1 MHHMIGDS
9 KSNRVD
15 PRIRR
20 TERAVIT
27 AARELFESQ
36 GYAATTMAQIAHR
49 ADCAERTLF
58 LRFNTKA
65 ELLNRVTD
73 DTLHGA
79 DQPAPARAALQ
90 ARRARMLSGPTLHE
104 RLHAW
109 ADGAADALERTGGL
123 FAVARE
129 AEASEPVIAAAFDAA
144 RRDTLANGRRMWR
157 SLADA
162 GLLHPDVDVDWVAD
176 TTALLASAD
185 TYLLMKA
192 TLGWSR
198 DQHATWLYRTLTHFA
213 TTPS

>member
-1 MHHMIGDS
+1 MIGDS

-73 DTLHGA
+73 DTLLGA
-79 DQPAPARAALQ
+79 DQPAPGREALH
-90 ARRARMLSGPTLHE
+90 ARRVQMTSAPTLHE
-104 RLHAW
+104 RLRAW
-109 ADGAADALERTGGL
+109 AEGAADALERTGRL

-129 AEASEPVIAAAFDAA
+129 AEASE
-144 RRDTLANGRRMWR
+144 
-157 SLADA
+157 
-162 GLLHPDVDVDWVAD
+162 
-176 TTALLASAD
+176 
-185 TYLLMKA
+185 
-192 TLGWSR
+192 
-198 DQHATWLYRTLTHFA
+198 
-213 TTPS
+213 